1 MRLKDSYLI
10 VFINA
15 KVIPVA
21 TYLKN
26 IWNFSY
32 NKLKE
37 LDQIIK
43 WEIECK
49 KYAGKTRNC
58 IWPQKNMVSDIS
70 LSNDLY
76 KKRRI
81 RGAWYMQKLTKRWI
95 KATWKIVLLNE
106 ENAMVNKSATTM
118 KLVRVKLTFRD
129 STIQLVD

>member
-58 IWPQKNMVSDIS
+58 I
-70 LSNDLY
+70 
-76 KKRRI
+76 
-81 RGAWYMQKLTKRWI
+81 
-95 KATWKIVLLNE
+95 
-106 ENAMVNKSATTM
+106 
-118 KLVRVKLTFRD
+118 
-129 STIQLVD
+129 